1 MSHLIKELCK
11 LTGTKKSRTTPYNS
25 MRNGKTERF
34 NRTLLEML
42 GTLEPKKKRNLKA
55 HVGPL
60 VHAYNCTRHNS
71 TNQSPYFLMFGR
83 QPKLPIYLAFGLI
96 TEKERKPH
104 TKYIQEIRKRLVQA
118 CKLASETSIKAQTK
132 QKEGYDLRTK
142 GAIIE
147 PGDRVL
153 VRIVAF
159 DNKHKISDRWENDT
173 YIVLKKQYLDI
184 PVFTVQKENGQGRIR
199 TLHRNLLLP
208 VAYISHTPDDE
219 QPKPIPKP
227 RTRFQKKQRKH
238 TPMSSDESNS
248 SSSEEDYILVIV
260 SDNKS
265 DSESNRSASNEMVR
279 NLETI
284 SFLEEEKEQ
293 VEVLPQPRPVMI
305 PAEAVPTLRQRS
317 TRTKQQP
324 KWMTSGDYVTKSA
337 VTTIENSW
345 KQRANYLMELLRT
358 GILKGMEQKIGHV
371 LISNVKGLFK
381 MKM

>member
-1 MSHLIKELCK
+1 M
-11 LTGTKKSRTTPYNS
+11 
-25 MRNGKTERF
+25 
-34 NRTLLEML
+34 
-42 GTLEPKKKRNLKA
+42 
-55 HVGPL
+55 
-60 VHAYNCTRHNS
+60 
-71 TNQSPYFLMFGR
+71 
-83 QPKLPIYLAFGLI
+83 
-96 TEKERKPH
+96 
-104 TKYIQEIRKRLVQA
+104 
-118 CKLASETSIKAQTK
+118 
-132 QKEGYDLRTK
+132 
-142 GAIIE
+142 
-147 PGDRVL
+147 
-153 VRIVAF
+153 AF

-173 YIVLKKQYLDI
+173 YIVLKKPNLDI
-184 PVFTVQKENGQGRIR
+184 PVFAVQKENGQGRIR

-208 VAYISHTPDDE
+208 AGYISQTPEEE

-371 LISNVKGLFK
+371 LISIVKGLFK